1 MSVSTIASIQ
11 QVRVLGR
18 HVAKQHPLTLF
29 YTAAGIECLFTG
41 SELWIQLNADYN
53 QVEPWVSVEL
63 NGAWISRFPVNK
75 GESEICLFRGMTPGT
90 QKHIRVLKDVQ
101 AMNDDPAHLLQITG
115 LRYEDGEFLPLP
127 EPKYRLEFVGNSITS
142 GEGTIGAKQEEDW
155 IGAFFSAVNH
165 YARMT
170 SDALGAE
177 YRIVSQSGWGL
188 VSGWDNNPN
197 HVVMP
202 YYPQV
207 CGLITGPRNAA
218 LGAGQLNDFD
228 CWKAD
233 AVIINLGTNDCGAM
247 HNPPWQDPVTGQ
259 VYQQTD
265 TPQGHAV
272 LEQTVVATL
281 KTLRSLN
288 PGAKLVWAFGMLGDQ
303 IRPILEGS
311 VNRYRT
317 ETGDTD
323 VFYLPLP
330 EATPETL
337 GARQHPGV
345 ACHRQAAE
353 VLTGFLQSILT

>member
-1 MSVSTIASIQ
+1 MSVSAIACTP

-41 SELWIQLNADYN
+41 SELWLQLNADYN

-101 AMNDDPAHLLQITG
+101 AMNDDPNHLLQITG
-115 LRYEDGEFLPLP
+115 LRYDDGEFLPLP
-127 EPKYRLEFVGNSITS
+127 KPKYRLEFVGDSITS
-142 GEGTIGAKQEEDW
+142 GEGAIGAKQEQDW
-155 IGAFFSAVNH
+155 IGAFFSAENH

-170 SDALGAE
+170 ADALGAE
-177 YRIVSQSGWGL
+177 YRILSQSGWGL
-188 VSGWDNNPN
+188 VSGWDNDPN

-202 YYPQV
+202 HYPMV
-207 CGLITGPRNAA
+207 CGLAKGARNAA
-218 LGAGQLNDFD
+218 LGAGTPNDFEN
-228 CWKAD
+228 WKAD

-272 LEQTVVATL
+272 LEQAVVATL
-281 KTLRSLN
+281 KSLRRYN
-288 PGAKLVWAFGMLGDQ
+288 PGAKLVWAFGMLGDE
-303 IRPILEGS
+303 IRPILERA

-317 ETGDTD
+317 ETGDMD
-323 VFYLPLP
+323 AFYLPLP
-330 EATPETL
+330 DSTPETL
-337 GARQHPGV
+337 GAREHPGK
-345 ACHRQAAE
+345 ACHKQAAE
-353 VLTGFLQSILT
+353 VLTKFLQSILK